1 MVDVEKSTTPFLFT
15 RDDGAPTRFLCVQ
28 KQIVSD
34 DPRVHC
40 KGAVMCFASVPDR
53 RVIP

>member
-1 MVDVEKSTTPFLFT
+1 MVDVEKSTPFLFT
-15 RDDGAPTRFLCVQ
+15 RDNGAPTRFLYVQ

-40 KGAVMCFASVPDR
+40 KGAVKCFASVPDR

>member
-1 MVDVEKSTTPFLFT
+1 MVDVEKSTPFLFT
-15 RDDGAPTRFLCVQ
+15 RDDGAPARFLCVQ

-34 DPRVHC
+34 DLRVPC